1 MTVTDTLRDQ
11 VVVYR
16 NPPGEVCGRG
26 DTMAFAEP
34 AGGSAASVLP
44 VPAGRPPP
52 QPKKRASTCAPG
64 ALCLLDGRFEV
75 TAVWTKADGETG
87 PATPFPGGGT
97 TGYMSFF
104 SPGNIELAV
113 KVLDGRTHNDAFWLF
128 AAGLTDVDYELTVT
142 DKGRPL
148 LAHLH
153 EPEPRLLRPRRHVP
167 RFPQSGTA
175 RATGPQ

>member
-1 MTVTDTLRDQ
+1 MTVTDTLRDR

-26 DTMAFAEP
+26 DTMAFAQP
-34 AGGSAASVLP
+34 AGATGASTAGSAAAV
-44 VPAGRPPP
+44 
-52 QPKKRASTCAPG
+52 RARTGETEGDCAPD
-64 ALCLLDGRFEV
+64 ALCLLDGRFEI
-75 TAVWTKADGETG
+75 TAHWTKADGETG
-87 PATPFPGGGT
+87 PASPFPGGGT

-128 AAGLTDVDYELTVT
+128 AAGLTDVDYRLTVT
-142 DKGRPL
+142 DKVARSSRTYTNPSRAFCG
-148 LAHLH
+148 LADTSAF
-153 EPEPRLLRPRRHVP
+153 PR
-167 RFPQSGTA
+167 SGAA